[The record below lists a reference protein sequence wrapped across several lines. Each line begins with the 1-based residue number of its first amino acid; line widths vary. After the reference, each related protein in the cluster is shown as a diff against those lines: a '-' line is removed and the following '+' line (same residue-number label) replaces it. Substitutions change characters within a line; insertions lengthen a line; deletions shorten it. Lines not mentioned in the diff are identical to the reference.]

1 MSYLTVFHPLKNI
14 YNNYSN
20 PNSLF
25 LILYIEPTFIHLCL
39 FKALKDYL
47 ILNKAIPTDSAIIL
61 SLLIRMSRI
70 LTTV

>member
-1 MSYLTVFHPLKNI
+1 MCYLTVFHPLKNI

-25 LILYIEPTFIHLCL
+25 LILYIEPRFIHLCL